1 MFGYDI
7 GPIRPPSEAQS
18 LLIRISRN
26 CPWNKCEF
34 CNVYKDTK
42 FEAKSLDEIKSDIDA
57 AAAAYN
63 DVSRMVR
70 TAFLQDAN
78 ALLTKTDLLVE
89 AIRYL
94 KERFPAVERITTYA
108 RSSTAAK
115 KPLEDLRRLKD
126 AGLTRV
132 HVGFESGSAK
142 VLEYVRKGVTP
153 EQHIEGGRK
162 VKEAGLSL
170 SEYLMPGLGGMALW
184 REHALESARVLSEIG
199 PDFIRLRSLSVRP
212 GTRLYEKMK
221 AGDFV
226 PLSELE
232 KVKEIR
238 LFIENLDGACGTT
251 VVSDHILNLLQ
262 EVEGRLPD
270 DKEKMLGAIDRFLGM
285 EPARQENFLV
295 GSRLGYYRSLDDM
308 GYGDSF
314 RVVQALA
321 DRIREESDAA
331 DVESYIRKRMEEV
344 I

>member
-18 LLIRISRN
+18 LLIRVSRN

-42 FEAKSLDEIKSDIDA
+42 FERKSLEEIKRDIDA
-57 AAAAYN
+57 AAGAYAE
-63 DVSRMVR
+63 VRTAVR

-78 ALLTKTDLLVE
+78 ALLTKTAVLVE
-89 AIRYL
+89 AIEYL
-94 KERFPAVERITTYA
+94 KSRFPSVERITTYA
-108 RSSTAAK
+108 RGSTLAK
-115 KPLEDLRRLKD
+115 KSLEDLRRLRE
-126 AGLTRV
+126 AGLSRV

-153 EQHIEGGRK
+153 EQHIEGGKK

-170 SEYLMPGLGGMALW
+170 SEYLMPGLGGKTLW
-184 REHALESARVLSEIG
+184 REHAVESARVLGEIR

-212 GTRLYEKMK
+212 GTPLYEKMK
-221 AGDFV
+221 RGEFV
-226 PLSELE
+226 LLSEVE
-232 KVKEIR
+232 KVREIR
-238 LFIENLDGACGTT
+238 LFIENLDAPGSAI
-251 VVSDHILNLLQ
+251 VSDHILNLLQ

-270 DKEKMLGAIDRFLGM
+270 EKEKMLGAIDRFLGM

-308 GYGDSF
+308 GFGDSF
-314 RVVQALA
+314 RVVQALV

-331 DVESYIRKRMEEV
+331 DVENYIRKRMEEV